1 MELYLNMPE
10 EVRTDLLIKYLHKV
24 FLLTFRDFF
33 MVKRPTGTREFYTWN
48 NQDYRSFMVE
58 VFKCIEPWRCENRH
72 QILEEHEEA

>member
-33 MVKRPTGTREFYTWN
+33 MVKKIIGVRQYYTWN
-48 NQDYRSFMVE
+48 HID
-58 VFKCIEPWRCENRH
+58 FK
-72 QILEEHEEA
+72 